1 MNSPQ
6 DAEIAKHPACI
17 PGILYPNGEVF
28 WLAPGTSFFQI
39 AATTVVVQQ
48 ASGPY
53 VYPNPPHF
61 PSPNVGPTLSVPP
74 PTVPTLPTLPV
85 PPPTVPTLPKTKS
98 KKCYMCSKMKPLY
111 FMIWSNFICYE
122 CAVTKLSEGRL
133 SSIREGAELP
143 WSAEIIAELYLQL
156 SKITDEAIRRRLPP
170 TIPLPLDSFVCVA
183 RNEACE
189 VGYPAEGHIA
199 GTASQVVEDGCPN
212 GHAICRGCATKLTTC
227 PKCKS
232 FVPYHEKPRGCLAF
246 PCNDNHWAN
255 FEKGCEVPGCT
266 GGPWPP
272 KARPEEAKVVEVTVK

>member
-1 MNSPQ
+1 MTWL
-6 DAEIAKHPACI
+6 PAGTRVYVETQWF
-17 PGILYPNGEVF
+17 PLGSDQILNGENSEPTVGGRI
-28 WLAPGTSFFQI
+28 PVEQI
-39 AATTVVVQQ
+39 RVGGSRPAIYSEPTHG
-48 ASGPY
+48 GP
-53 VYPNPPHF
+53 
-61 PSPNVGPTLSVPP
+61 LELMIRPP
-74 PTVPTLPTLPV
+74 PLPPIGGSFNLDPALSLRT
-85 PPPTVPTLPKTKS
+85 S
-98 KKCYMCSKMKPLY
+98 KLRPRICRECGAMVSYYSSI
-111 FMIWSNFICYE
+111 FSNVVCHE
-122 CAVTKLSEGRL
+122 CAMNKLCEGRL
-133 SSIREGAELP
+133 SSMKNGAETP
-143 WSAEIIAELYLQL
+143 WTAQVVFDLYSQL